1 MTTALPQPA
10 TTSLAPG
17 CPTCAGRPGER
28 LYSIGTDQPRALAKA
43 DTEAAVLGDGAHV
56 HQSLPDDQYV
66 VVRPVTDTEAGQS

>member
-28 LYSIGTDQPRALAKA
+28 LYSIGTGQPRDLAKA
-43 DTEAAVLGDGAHV
+43 DAAVLGNGAHV